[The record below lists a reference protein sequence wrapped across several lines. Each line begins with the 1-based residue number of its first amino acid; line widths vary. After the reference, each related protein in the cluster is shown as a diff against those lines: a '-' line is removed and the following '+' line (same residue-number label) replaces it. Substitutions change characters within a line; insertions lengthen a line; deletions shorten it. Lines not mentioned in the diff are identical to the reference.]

1 MMFHR
6 RGVLLSEKDIIAS
19 ALLLDLCGQRLRL
32 AGHGQQQ
39 G

>member
-6 RGVLLSEKDIIAS
+6 RGVLLSEKDITAS